1 MDYSDFHQ
9 VDPNLEELCPAPV
22 FHDLNG
28 APVYETLDYGLLSQ
42 ILHLN
47 DVASLHLYNKIAH
60 DKIFRRN
67 QDEWYHPFRLAAG
80 RDSLDALRA
89 LLEIYLADSTLTEPL
104 ETCLARLGVSPIHA
118 ACAGANREMTLW
130 LLHHSPPLGTLHAR
144 DTKGE
149 TPLFSAAKALG
160 LFTYR
165 GVDGAILD
173 RYENR
178 EEIARLEEFV
188 YFLLDQQC
196 SVRDSNVYA
205 NPQSTFEGLV
215 QLQNWAKQRSGQVY
229 AGLKDTVLC
238 AGIPH
243 AGYQLV
249 SRLIAEGADIHAQ
262 LQSWY
267 NPDGG
272 IPYSERVTALHVAS
286 LFSNLDGIQAL
297 MDHHGNVKL
306 ADMVSITDETGRLPL
321 HWALKGDRD
330 NRTEIYVKK
339 DQEDMTNSLARIV
352 ELLLNANP
360 DTINI
365 RDEEGSTVFHYV
377 VSSRTGMATILPVVN
392 LLFNAKIK
400 ALPSTLNACNHK
412 GMTAMGEA
420 IVNHRKRFGT
430 PNGQLMELLETLLR
444 NGSDA
449 HMCDDEGQNLLHKL
463 GSGFGDTDLAEV
475 SIWDMLLEFID
486 VNNVDAEGRTP
497 LHFLVR
503 CWNRTNAVRHLIN
516 RGADVTMA
524 DHKGNMPLHMVMTGR
539 LVGWLWDYANNPTM
553 TMDSEAPA
561 KARGEM
567 IQILLDA
574 GASMDHVNASGQT
587 PSQLLDGLTEREMTL
602 WQKEKARRAEFE
614 GREQSF

>member
-1 MDYSDFHQ
+1 MNYSDFHQ
-9 VDPNLEELCPAPV
+9 VDPELEESRPAPV

-28 APVYETLDYGLLSQ
+28 APVYETPDNALLSW
-42 ILHLN
+42 ILHRN
-47 DVASLHLYNKIAH
+47 DVASLHLYNRNAQY
-60 DKIFRRN
+60 KIFRRN
-67 QDEWYHPFRLAAG
+67 QDEWYHPFVLAAG
-80 RDSLDALRA
+80 RDTLDALRA

-104 ETCLARLGVSPIHA
+104 ETCLARLGVSPINA

-130 LLHHSPPLGTLHAR
+130 LLHHNPPLGTLHTR

-160 LFTYR
+160 HFTYR
-165 GVDGAILD
+165 GDHGAILD

-178 EEIARLEEFV
+178 EEIARLEDFI
-188 YFLLDQQC
+188 YFLLDQNC
-196 SVRDSNVYA
+196 SVRDLNVYA

-215 QLQNWAKQRSGQVY
+215 QLQDWGKQKSDQVD

-238 AGIPH
+238 AAIPH
-243 AGYQLV
+243 ASYQLV
-249 SRLIAEGADIHAQ
+249 SRLITEGADIHAQ

-272 IPYSERVTALHVAS
+272 IPYSERVTALHIAS
-286 LFSNLDGIQAL
+286 IFSNPEGIQAL
-297 MDHHGNVKL
+297 LDHHGNVKL
-306 ADMVSITDETGRLPL
+306 EEMVSITDEAGRLAL

-330 NRTEIYVKK
+330 NRTEMCVKK
-339 DQEDMTNSLARIV
+339 DQEDMTSSLVRTV

-377 VSSRTGMATILPVVN
+377 VSSHTGMATIIPLIN
-392 LLFNAKIK
+392 LLFNAKTK
-400 ALPSTLNACNHK
+400 PLPSILNACNHK

-420 IVNHRKRFGT
+420 INNQTKRLGT

-449 HMCDDEGQNLLHKL
+449 RVCDNAGQNLLHKL
-463 GSGFGDTDLAEV
+463 GSGFADTDLAEI

-486 VNNVDAEGRTP
+486 VNEVDAEGRTP
-497 LHFLVR
+497 LHSLVR
-503 CWNRTNAVRHLIN
+503 CWNRTNAVRHLIS

-524 DHKGNMPLHMVMTGR
+524 DHKGNVPLHLVMTGR
-539 LVGWLWDYANNPTM
+539 LSGWLWDYDNVPTM

-567 IQILLDA
+567 MQALMDA
-574 GASMDHVNASGQT
+574 GASMDHVNAAGQT
-587 PSQLLDGLTEREMTL
+587 PSQLLDELKEREKKV
-602 WQKEKARRAEFE
+602 WQREKARRAEFDD
-614 GREQSF
+614 